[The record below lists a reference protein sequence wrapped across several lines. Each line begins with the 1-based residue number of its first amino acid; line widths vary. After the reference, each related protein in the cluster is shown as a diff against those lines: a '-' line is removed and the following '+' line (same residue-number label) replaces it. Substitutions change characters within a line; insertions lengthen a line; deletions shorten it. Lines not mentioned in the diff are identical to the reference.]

1 MTSMKRISRLARFAV
16 AAYCFL
22 PVASV
27 SVGGAAAECPDLDLV
42 DRTWVEHA
50 ARPRPMTC
58 WRLIWPRRARARHRC
73 SCRSLRRTTGS
84 VSPCAIP
91 MGSIRPALSCYLLGS
106 VAYTTTASKGTRNS
120 TWSKEISEGREPQLR
135 DRLVELR
142 WFDPKENK
150 KHRWFNVA
158 LARSLGWFTYANGTQ
173 DENLRPIPLPPVPN
187 SLDIAQAAGARQ
199 QPDSNPKP
207 ERNAPTGVIESAR
220 NWGDALLD
228 KKED

>member
-1 MTSMKRISRLARFAV
+1 MKRISRLARFAV

-27 SVGGAAAECPDLDLV
+27 SAGGAAAECPDLDLV

-50 ARPRPMTC
+50 GTPAPNDVLETHMATPRTSASPMLVPVTQAYY
-58 WRLIWPRRARARHRC
+58 WLGI
-73 SCRSLRRTTGS
+73 S
-84 VSPCAIP
+84 VRNPYGVNP
-91 MGSIRPALSCYLLGS
+91 VPALSCYLLGS
-106 VAYTTTASKGTRNS
+106 VAYYNNGIEGNPELDMV
-120 TWSKEISEGREPQLR
+120 KEISEGREPQLR